1 MFATG
6 LLDIGPVVP
15 GERQTSG
22 KFTTI
27 KRTGNGKN
35 HQKSFLLKGFGSVEL
50 KQLVHG
56 HLAIFISTC
65 INQAFG
71 IHLVNNIFLSTT
83 GAAKTVLRVINAL

>member
-35 HQKSFLLKGFGSVEL
+35 HQKSSLLKGFGSVEL
-50 KQLVHG
+50 KQLLHG
-56 HLAIFISTC
+56 HLAIFIS

-71 IHLVNNIFLSTT
+71 IHLVNNNYLFIREGYSEN
-83 GAAKTVLRVINAL
+83 GGWSYKC